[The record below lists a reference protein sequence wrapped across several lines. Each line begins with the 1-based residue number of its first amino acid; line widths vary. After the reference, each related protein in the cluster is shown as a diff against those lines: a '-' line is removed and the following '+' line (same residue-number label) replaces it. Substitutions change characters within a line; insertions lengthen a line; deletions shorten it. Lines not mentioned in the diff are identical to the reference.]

1 MNEII
6 KSLYN
11 RKSMR
16 VYEEK
21 SIPQEMKK
29 VILEAAAQAPTAGCQ
44 QLYTILDITDEELKK
59 ALSETCDSHLLRK
72 HLWYWYSVLTARS
85 GMMHIW
91 KLAVSQ
97 ENQV

>member
-59 ALSETCDSHLLRK
+59 ALSETCHLLRK

>member
-6 KSLYN
+6 KSLYD

-29 VILEAAAQAPTAGCQ
+29 VILEAAAYSRLSAT
-44 QLYTILDITDEELKK
+44 LYYFG
-59 ALSETCDSHLLRK
+59 HHR
-72 HLWYWYSVLTARS
+72 
-85 GMMHIW
+85 
-91 KLAVSQ
+91 
-97 ENQV
+97 